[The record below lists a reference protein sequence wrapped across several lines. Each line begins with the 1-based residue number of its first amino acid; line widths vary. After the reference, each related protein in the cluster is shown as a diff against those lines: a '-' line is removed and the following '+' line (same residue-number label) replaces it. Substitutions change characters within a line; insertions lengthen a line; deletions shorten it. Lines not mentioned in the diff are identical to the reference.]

1 MLSAPQS
8 LVTEDQIRQF
18 HEEGY
23 FILEKVIPDAVLE
36 AVRNECDRFIAE
48 KDAEMDAKGVD
59 HLGITH
65 KGKRYF
71 IAYSRK
77 TSEVMHNFIF
87 SEIYADICRATL
99 GPDATLFL
107 DQFVVKA
114 GEKGLPFSWHQ
125 DSGYLPFDHTPYITC
140 WATLDD
146 VTEENGTVYL
156 LPYSRLGI
164 KTRVTHIK
172 DPALN
177 DMVGYFGKDPGDP
190 VIVPAGSIA
199 VFSSV
204 CFHRSGANLTPNMR
218 RVMLSQYAA
227 GPIIDPSTNKLFL
240 DGVPFLENNINIAGD
255 FQPVAPATAG

>member
-1 MLSAPQS
+1 MTTETEQS
-8 LVTEDQIRQF
+8 LITEAQIRQY

-23 FILEKVIPDAVLE
+23 FILEKVVPDDILE
-36 AVRNECDRFIAE
+36 AVREECDAFIAQYDR
-48 KDAEMDAKGVD
+48 KMDEQGVD
-59 HLGITH
+59 HIGISH

-71 IAYSRK
+71 IPYSRK
-77 TSEVMHNFIF
+77 TSEVMYNFVF
-87 SEIYADICRATL
+87 GPIYADICRAVI
-99 GPDATLFL
+99 GPEATLFL

-125 DSGYLPFDHTPYITC
+125 DSGYLPFDHDPYITC

-156 LPYSRLGI
+156 LPYSKLGI

-172 DPALN
+172 DPELN
-177 DMVGYFGKDPGDP
+177 DMVGYFGDEPGIP

-227 GPIIDPSTNKLFL
+227 GPIENPATGKLFL
-240 DGVPFLENNINIAGD
+240 DGVPFLKEGKVVTGPFEAE
-255 FQPVAPATAG
+255 A

>member
-1 MLSAPQS
+1 MSQTTQKS
-8 LVTEDQIRQF
+8 FVTPEQVKQF

-23 FILEKVIPDAVLE
+23 FILEKVIADEVLE
-36 AVRNECDRFIAE
+36 AVREECNRFIEE
-48 KDAEMDAKGVD
+48 KDREMDEKGVD

-71 IAYSRK
+71 IAYTRQKSRI
-77 TSEVMHNFIF
+77 MHDFIF
-87 SEIYADICRATL
+87 GPIYADICRSVI
-99 GPDATLFL
+99 GSDATLFL

-125 DSGYLPFDHTPYITC
+125 DSGYLPFDHAPYVTC
-140 WATLDD
+140 WAALDD

-172 DPALN
+172 DPELN
-177 DMVGYFGKDPGDP
+177 DMVGYFGDDPGIP

-204 CFHRSGANLTPNMR
+204 CFHRSGANLTSNMR

-227 GPIIDPSTNKLFL
+227 GPIVDPATNKLFL
-240 DGVPFLENNINIAGD
+240 DGVPFLKDGEVITELFKEAK
-255 FQPVAPATAG
+255 

>member
-1 MLSAPQS
+1 MTITP
-8 LVTEDQIRQF
+8 EQIQQF

-23 FILEKVIPDAVLE
+23 FILENVIPQETLDAVRKE
-36 AVRNECDRFIAE
+36 CDHFIAECDR
-48 KDAEMDAKGVD
+48 EMDEKGVD
-59 HLGITH
+59 NLGITH
-65 KGKRYF
+65 RGRRYF
-71 IAYSRK
+71 IAYTRK
-77 TSEVMHNFIF
+77 KSKVMYDFIF
-87 SEIYADICRATL
+87 GEIYADICRAVI
-99 GPDATLFL
+99 GPEATLFL

-114 GEKGLPFSWHQ
+114 GEKGLPISWHQ

-156 LPYSRLGI
+156 LPYSNLGI

-172 DPALN
+172 DPQLN
-177 DMVGYFGKDPGDP
+177 DMVGYFGDDPGIP

-204 CFHRSGANLTPNMR
+204 CFHRRGANLTPKMR

-227 GPIIDPSTNKLFL
+227 GPIIDPSTKELFL
-240 DGVPFLENNINIAGD
+240 DGVPFMKDNQIITGP
-255 FQPVAPATAG
+255 FQPQN

>member
-1 MLSAPQS
+1 MSRTTQES
-8 LVTEDQIRQF
+8 FVTPEHVKQF

-23 FILEKVIPDAVLE
+23 FILEKVIADEILE
-36 AVRNECDRFIAE
+36 AVQKECSRFVEE
-48 KDAEMDAKGVD
+48 KDREMDEKGVEK
-59 HLGITH
+59 LGITH

-71 IAYSRK
+71 IAYTRQKSQI
-77 TSEVMHNFIF
+77 MHDFIF
-87 SEIYADICRATL
+87 GPIYADICRSL
-99 GPDATLFL
+99 IGPDATLFL

-125 DSGYLPFDHTPYITC
+125 DSGYLPFDHDPYVTC
-140 WATLDD
+140 WAALDD

-172 DPALN
+172 DPELN
-177 DMVGYFGKDPGDP
+177 DMVGYFGDDPGIP

-204 CFHRSGANLTPNMR
+204 CFHRSGANLTSKMR

-227 GPIIDPSTNKLFL
+227 APIMDPIKKKLFL
-240 DGVPFLENNINIAGD
+240 DGVPFLKDGEVIAEPFKGEN
-255 FQPVAPATAG
+255 Q

>member
-1 MLSAPQS
+1 MTHMKTLQTPPLISP
-8 LVTEDQIRQF
+8 EQIRQF

-23 FILEKVIPDAVLE
+23 FILEKVIPDEVLE
-36 AVRNECDRFIAE
+36 AVRSECTRFIEE
-48 KDAEMDAKGVD
+48 KDREMEAKGVD

-65 KGKRYF
+65 KGRRYF
-71 IAYSRK
+71 IAYTRKQSRI
-77 TSEVMHNFIF
+77 MHDFVF
-87 SEIYADICRATL
+87 HDLYAEICRATL
-99 GPDATLFL
+99 GDEATLFL

-146 VTEENGTVYL
+146 VNEENGTVYL
-156 LPYSRLGI
+156 LPYSQLGI

-177 DMVGYFGKDPGDP
+177 DMVGYFGKEPGIP

-204 CFHRSGANLTPNMR
+204 CFHRSGANLTPRMR

-227 GPIIDPSTNKLFL
+227 GPIINPANGQLFL
-240 DGVPFLENNINIAGD
+240 DGVPFLKDGQAIAGP
-255 FQPVAPATAG
+255 FIAEN

>member
-1 MLSAPQS
+1 MSTITQS
-8 LVTEDQIRQF
+8 LVTPEQIKQY
-18 HEEGY
+18 HEEGF
-23 FILEKVIPDAVLE
+23 FILEKVIPDHVLE
-36 AVRNECDRFIAE
+36 AVRAECDRFIAE
-48 KDAEMDAKGVD
+48 KDAEMEAKGVD

-77 TSEVMHNFIF
+77 SSQVMHDFIF
-87 SEIYADICRATL
+87 SEIYADICRAVI

-164 KTRVTHIK
+164 KTRVTHVK
-172 DPALN
+172 DPQLN

-204 CFHRSGANLTPNMR
+204 CFHRSGANLTPRMR

-240 DGVPFLENNINIAGD
+240 DGVPFMKDGEVIVGP
-255 FQPVAPATAG
+255 FQADS